1 MTWPLLPPSCVV
13 ADVADATVI
22 FDQRSGAMLVADPL
36 GAFLAHHR
44 HLFGGFDDAVAA
56 LADAF
61 DEQPSA
67 IVDGLR
73 QFSADVAALV
83 RTDDASGQLPAPRPP
98 AGPPSGDPV
107 AVWRFDA
114 VGHALEVTCH
124 DRRIGDA
131 LGPLLAALPRTVQEP
146 IHRFG
151 VWDDHG
157 FVIAQDGE
165 LFSEPRS
172 LPDAVADVITA
183 ITAVTMFASH
193 PTVLA
198 HAAAVGGADGV
209 IVMGGGSNQG
219 KSSTTVQLMEQG
231 FGYVTDEIVSLD
243 PVGGW
248 VSGLARPIGL
258 EGPMREIRPHLRP
271 SWLEPDAHERRW
283 PVAPHCLGQVV
294 EGAPLRLF
302 VVLEFVDSGPT
313 RVEQL
318 DVLTAMAAVGALTY
332 NRREITATTLVSL
345 GELFGRTRAVRVRH
359 SGAARAAAAVR
370 EEYDRVLAG
379 ALD

>member
-1 MTWPLLPPSCVV
+1 MSWPLLPASCVV
-13 ADVADATVI
+13 ADIADATVI

-36 GAFLAHHR
+36 GVFLARHR

-73 QFSADVAALV
+73 RFSADVADLV
-83 RTDDASGQLPAPRPP
+83 ATDDAIGRTAAPRPP
-98 AGPPSGDPV
+98 ARPAPGDPV
-107 AVWRFDA
+107 AVWRFTA
-114 VGHALEVTCH
+114 VGHALEITCH
-124 DRRIGDA
+124 DRRIAAA
-131 LGPLLAALPRTVQEP
+131 LAPLLAALPRTVQEP
-146 IHRFG
+146 IHHFEIWG
-151 VWDDHG
+151 DDG
-157 FVIAQDGE
+157 FVITQDRR

-183 ITAVTMFASH
+183 ITAVTMFGTHS
-193 PTVLA
+193 TVLA
-198 HAAAVGGADGV
+198 HAAAVAGADGV

-219 KSSTTVQLMEQG
+219 KSSTTVELMEQG

-258 EGPMREIRPHLRP
+258 EGPMRDIRPHLRP
-271 SWLEPDAHERRW
+271 SWLGPDAPERRW
-283 PVAPHCLGQVV
+283 PVAPHRLGNVV
-294 EGAPLRLF
+294 EGAPMRLF
-302 VVLEFVDSGPT
+302 AVLEFVDSGPT
-313 RVEQL
+313 HVEQL
-318 DVLTAMAAVGALTY
+318 DVLGAVAAVGALTY

-345 GELFGRTRAVRVRH
+345 GELFGRTRALRIRH
-359 SGAARAAAAVR
+359 SGAPRAAAAVR